1 MLSGRCAHSA
11 SASYSQSVQLTFLV
25 HLRAYTQRDTHRGTA
40 ITRIWAYPT
49 PARRTERVQDG
60 AEHVAHAERV
70 LEAVR
75 VHVADLQRL
84 QPVREHAVRA
94 ARLRSRVR
102 LPHDV
107 LHLRARTRASGCQS
121 RPGGAQARGQAP
133 PPAAAARAPGPRAGP
148 RRLASTR
155 FGHQRELDTA
165 SATPD
170 HTMSRGAAVQRAGA
184 TSLRG
189 SCSSVPM
196 RLTRAGMRP
205 DSCASCTSSC
215 EGRRPS
221 STPQVASSPTPT

>member
-133 PPAAAARAPGPRAGP
+133 RPQRLHARQGLVPAPDAWQAPDSGTSVSSTQQAPPPTTRCHAGQPCSGRARPRCAAAAPACP
-148 RRLASTR
+148 
-155 FGHQRELDTA
+155 
-165 SATPD
+165 
-170 HTMSRGAAVQRAGA
+170 
-184 TSLRG
+184 
-189 SCSSVPM
+189 
-196 RLTRAGMRP
+196 
-205 DSCASCTSSC
+205 
-215 EGRRPS
+215 
-221 STPQVASSPTPT
+221 